1 MLELEARGADLI
13 ELGVPFS
20 DPMADGPAN
29 QRALARGLASG
40 ASLAA
45 ILAMVSELRRESQIP
60 IVLFGYYNPI
70 LHYGCERLCA
80 DAARAG
86 VDGLLVVDLP
96 PEEAAELARPARA
109 HGLDIIYLLAPTTP
123 IERVRTI
130 ARAGSGFLYY
140 VAVTGVTGTRTSLAA
155 GLETRVR
162 ALRAVTDLPDR
173 RRLRHLDRRAGGRGR
188 GVCRRG
194 RGRKRAVV
202 DNRARGRGAR
212 TCGGGG
218 RSGGCDEECDA
229 RGARSWARHGGR
241 LSDGGA
247 GAGRAR
253 RHAAQSAAD
262 ENIWVKCPGCRE
274 IAFRKEVERNL
285 NVCPKCGYHHRL
297 TVEQRLAITI
307 DRGSWRELFED
318 LAAGDPLEFH
328 DSKPYPQRLE
338 QARRAS
344 GRNDA
349 VVTGVGKIEGH
360 PVALAV
366 MDFAF
371 MGGSMGTVV
380 GEKIARLIDHA
391 LKHGLGVVVFCSSGG
406 ARMQEGVLS
415 LMQMAKVAGAIGRLR
430 DAHLPY
436 LAVLC
441 DPTTGGVAASFA
453 MLGDLNLAEPG
464 ALIGFAGRRVI
475 EQTTNQV
482 LPEGFQSAEF
492 LIAHGML
499 DAIVPRAQM
508 RVTLARLLGML
519 AGRGTR
525 GRRHKPA

>member
-1 MLELEARGADLI
+1 
-13 ELGVPFS
+13 
-20 DPMADGPAN
+20 MA
-29 QRALARGLASG
+29 
-40 ASLAA
+40 
-45 ILAMVSELRRESQIP
+45 EREQ
-60 IVLFGYYNPI
+60 
-70 LHYGCERLCA
+70 
-80 DAARAG
+80 
-86 VDGLLVVDLP
+86 
-96 PEEAAELARPARA
+96 
-109 HGLDIIYLLAPTTP
+109 
-123 IERVRTI
+123 
-130 ARAGSGFLYY
+130 
-140 VAVTGVTGTRTSLAA
+140 
-155 GLETRVR
+155 
-162 ALRAVTDLPDR
+162 
-173 RRLRHLDRRAGGRGR
+173 GGR
-188 GVCRRG
+188 
-194 RGRKRAVV
+194 A
-202 DNRARGRGAR
+202 A
-212 TCGGGG
+212 
-218 RSGGCDEECDA
+218 SQ
-229 RGARSWARHGGR
+229 
-241 LSDGGA
+241 
-247 GAGRAR
+247 
-253 RHAAQSAAD
+253 AAQSAAD

-297 TVEQRLAITI
+297 TVEQRLTITI
-307 DRGSWRELFED
+307 DRSSWRELFED
-318 LAAGDPLEFH
+318 LAAGDPLEFN
-328 DSKPYPQRLE
+328 DSKPYPRRLE
-338 QARRAS
+338 QAQRAS

-391 LKHGLGVVVFCSSGG
+391 VKHGLGVVVFCSSGG

-453 MLGDLNLAEPG
+453 MLGDLDLAEPG

-492 LIAHGML
+492 LLVHGML

-508 RVTLARLLGML
+508 RATLGRLLAML
-519 AGRGTR
+519 GGRGTR
-525 GRRHKPA
+525 GRRRKPA